1 MGDTRTNVAMNAVL
15 ELEILLPAAGSR
27 DVRRRLHE
35 QLREAVATGRLA
47 PGVQLPASRALA
59 ERLGLSRN
67 TVMAV
72 YDLLLSEGLIV
83 ARPGAGVFV
92 AAQAPPADETPS
104 RRTTAPDVP
113 ILYNLRP
120 GRPDT
125 ASFPYDI
132 WGRLTG
138 RALRQFSRATT
149 TYREPAGHP
158 SLREAIAGH
167 LSFTRAIACTPR
179 DVIVTVGAQQAF
191 DLLAR
196 TLLTPERR
204 VVAVEDP
211 GYPAAREAFAAA
223 GARIHPVRVD
233 AEGLVVDELP
243 NDAAVVCVTPSQQ
256 FPTGVPMSP
265 RRRAAL
271 LAFAAER
278 GAIVVE
284 DDYGGE
290 FRFDDPPLDALRTLN
305 RDGRV
310 FYVGTFSQSL
320 LPALR
325 IGFIVAPE
333 QDRDAL
339 AAARERSDWHGP
351 AIEHATLAAFIGEG
365 HLARHVRR
373 MRKVYAE
380 RRAALLRALEVHCGD
395 RLTPLPAAA
404 GLHVAALPRAPMD
417 VEAVAARAAR
427 LGVAVET
434 LAGFALRRPAPSGL
448 VLGFGQIDVARIDP
462 AIARLAE
469 AIG

>member
-1 MGDTRTNVAMNAVL
+1 MNAVL
-15 ELEILLPAAGSR
+15 ELEIQLPAAGSR
-27 DVRRRLHE
+27 EVRRRLHE
-35 QLREAVATGRLA
+35 QLREAVASGRLA

-59 ERLGLSRN
+59 ERLNLSRN
-67 TVMAV
+67 TVIAA

-83 ARPGAGVFV
+83 SRPGAGVFV
-92 AAQAPPADETPS
+92 AAQPQPSTEEAPP
-104 RRTTAPDVP
+104 RRGAASEVP

-149 TYREPAGHP
+149 SYREPAGHP
-158 SLREAIAGH
+158 ALREAIAGH
-167 LSFTRAIACTPR
+167 LSFTRAIACSPG

-196 TLLTPERR
+196 TLLTPERP

-243 NDAAVVCVTPSQQ
+243 GDAAVVCVTPSQQ
-256 FPTGVPMSP
+256 FPTGVAMSP

-271 LAFAAER
+271 LAFAAEH

-290 FRFDDPPLDALRTLN
+290 FRFDDPPLDALRTLD
-305 RDGRV
+305 REGDRV

-325 IGFIVAPE
+325 IGFIVAPG
-333 QDRDAL
+333 QGRDAL

-351 AIEHATLAAFIGEG
+351 AIEHATLAAFMAEG

-395 RLTPLPAAA
+395 RLIPLPAAA
-404 GLHVAALPRAPMD
+404 GLHLAALPRTPMD
-417 VEAVAARAAR
+417 AQIVAARAAR

-434 LAGFALRRPAPSGL
+434 LENFAIARPAPSGL
-448 VLGFGQIDVARIDP
+448 VLGFGQIDVVRIDP

>member
-1 MGDTRTNVAMNAVL
+1 MNAVL
-15 ELEILLPAAGSR
+15 ELDIQLPAAGSR

-35 QLREAVATGRLA
+35 QLRQAIASGRLA

-83 ARPGAGVFV
+83 SRPGAGAFV
-92 AAQAPPADETPS
+92 AALAPVAVLRPS
-104 RRTTAPDVP
+104 TGRDVP
-113 ILYNLRP
+113 ILYNLRA

-149 TYREPAGHP
+149 AYREPAGHP
-158 SLREAIAGH
+158 ALREAIAGH
-167 LSFTRAIACTPR
+167 LSFTRAIACSPR

-196 TLLTPERR
+196 TLLTPERA

-243 NDAAVVCVTPSQQ
+243 DDAAVVCVTPSQQ
-256 FPTGVPMSP
+256 FPTGVAMSP

-271 LAFAAER
+271 LAFAAAR

-290 FRFDDPPLDALRTLN
+290 FRFDDPPLDALRTL
-305 RDGRV
+305 
-310 FYVGTFSQSL
+310 
-320 LPALR
+320 
-325 IGFIVAPE
+325 
-333 QDRDAL
+333 DR
-339 AAARERSDWHGP
+339 P
-351 AIEHATLAAFIGEG
+351 
-365 HLARHVRR
+365 
-373 MRKVYAE
+373 
-380 RRAALLRALEVHCGD
+380 GD
-395 RLTPLPAAA
+395 RA
-404 GLHVAALPRAPMD
+404 GSSMS
-417 VEAVAARAAR
+417 
-427 LGVAVET
+427 
-434 LAGFALRRPAPSGL
+434 APSPKACCRPCASASWSPTRPTAKPSRRRVSAATGT
-448 VLGFGQIDVARIDP
+448 VRPSSTPPWPPSSPRVT
-462 AIARLAE
+462 
-469 AIG
+469 